1 MVETLG
7 YTEEELLMHPF
18 LDFVHADDKENTQ
31 KEIETIRE
39 GSQTLEFKNRWICK
53 DDSIKWL
60 VWSAIAEPATG
71 LMRRRPR
78 YYRTCKIRKRK
89 RKRLMHSIKTRKN

>member
-18 LDFVHADDKENTQ
+18 LDFVRQTSTKG
-31 KEIETIRE
+31 IETIRE

-60 VWSAIAEPATG
+60 VWSAIAEPTTG
-71 LMRRRPR
+71 LMYAVARDI
-78 YYRTCKIRKRK
+78 TELVK
-89 RKRLMHSIKTRKN
+89 LESEEND

>member
-7 YTEEELLMHPF
+7 YTEEELMHPF

-39 GSQTLEFKNRWICK
+39 GSQTLEFKIDGVKTILLN
-53 DDSIKWL
+53 
-60 VWSAIAEPATG
+60 G
-71 LMRRRPR
+71 LFGLP
-78 YYRTCKIRKRK
+78 
-89 RKRLMHSIKTRKN
+89 

>member
-31 KEIETIRE
+31 RKLRRFE
-39 GSQTLEFKNRWICK
+39 GSQTLEFKNRFVKTI
-53 DDSIKWL
+53 L
-60 VWSAIAEPATG
+60 LNG
-71 LMRRRPR
+71 LFGLP
-78 YYRTCKIRKRK
+78 
-89 RKRLMHSIKTRKN
+89 

>member
-31 KEIETIRE
+31 KKLRRFEKAL
-39 GSQTLEFKNRWICK
+39 TLEFKIDGFVKTILLNGLFGLHSRQQ
-53 DDSIKWL
+53 L
-60 VWSAIAEPATG
+60 VSCI
-71 LMRRRPR
+71 RRPR
-78 YYRTCKIRKRK
+78 YYRTCKIRKRTK
-89 RKRLMHSIKTRKN
+89 END

>member
-31 KEIETIRE
+31 KETIRE

-60 VWSAIAEPATG
+60 VWSAIAEPTTG
-71 LMRRRPR
+71 LM
-78 YYRTCKIRKRK
+78 YAV
-89 RKRLMHSIKTRKN
+89 LQNL

>member
-18 LDFVHADDKENTQ
+18 LDFVHAKYQ
-31 KEIETIRE
+31 KEIENSTEKALKHLNLKID
-39 GSQTLEFKNRWICK
+39 GFVK

-71 LMRRRPR
+71 LMYVARDI
-78 YYRTCKIRKRK
+78 TELVKLESEQK
-89 RKRLMHSIKTRKN
+89 KTIDALYQNEN

>member
-18 LDFVHADDKENTQ
+18 DFVHADDKENTQ

-39 GSQTLEFKNRWICK
+39 ALKHLNLK
-53 DDSIKWL
+53 
-60 VWSAIAEPATG
+60 
-71 LMRRRPR
+71 
-78 YYRTCKIRKRK
+78 
-89 RKRLMHSIKTRKN
+89 

>member
-7 YTEEELLMHPF
+7 YTEEVINAS

-39 GSQTLEFKNRWICK
+39 GKHLNLK
-53 DDSIKWL
+53 
-60 VWSAIAEPATG
+60 
-71 LMRRRPR
+71 
-78 YYRTCKIRKRK
+78 
-89 RKRLMHSIKTRKN
+89 

>member
-39 GSQTLEFKNRWICK
+39 GSQTLEFKK
-53 DDSIKWL
+53 MDL
-60 VWSAIAEPATG
+60 
-71 LMRRRPR
+71 
-78 YYRTCKIRKRK
+78 
-89 RKRLMHSIKTRKN
+89 

>member
-31 KEIETIRE
+31 RK
-39 GSQTLEFKNRWICK
+39 L
-53 DDSIKWL
+53 
-60 VWSAIAEPATG
+60 
-71 LMRRRPR
+71 RRSR
-78 YYRTCKIRKRK
+78 
-89 RKRLMHSIKTRKN
+89 RLSNT